1 MRKQLVTR
9 RASRAKH
16 ARRHSASLQ
25 GALSNWTNSIVSR
38 REAERQIERSAER
51 ALDLY
56 HNDAMAHGVLES
68 LVVESV
74 GIGLT
79 PQPAPRADW
88 LDLTAEWEAEFQTA
102 TARCWEEWGLDCR
115 HWCDATRRLNIYGL
129 QALAYFQ
136 WKLLG
141 VGVFQVIAKPRP
153 GAPFSTCL
161 LPIDPFRLVTPSDLA
176 ESDIYDGV
184 QIDADGEPEKVWIR
198 KPGALSMR
206 PPSSD
211 CASYDVFDQKTGLPR
226 FLLVCDVRNVAEYRQ
241 DSLLGP
247 MIGEIRHSND
257 LAEAAVVGAMVRNLF
272 TLFINDFG
280 QGAVDRNTPW
290 HQRVMELEKGTVL
303 FGSGKEKPTF
313 FQPDAA
319 PSRYSEMFGAIID
332 RLGMS
337 TGRGAENVLR
347 KFQASYSASK
357 ASMEKADQFNEFE
370 HRVLN
375 DQFNQPVWSWILYEA
390 ALRNRVPLKPQEYLR
405 NLYAYSCCEH
415 LAQPMRQIDREKG
428 AKASVLELGSHT
440 TSYREIYGRMGRN
453 WRSGLRQ
460 VAQEKAFIKELE
472 AEFDVDMSSY
482 TIPDAVWKTDEA
494 SEETNESE

>member
-1 MRKQLVTR
+1 MRKQLVSR

-56 HNDAMAHGVLES
+56 HNDAMTHGVLES

-79 PQPAPRADW
+79 PQPGPRADW
-88 LDLTAEWEAEFQTA
+88 LGLTAEWEVEFQTA
-102 TARCWEEWGLDCR
+102 ASRCWEEWGLDCR

-141 VGVFQVIAKPRP
+141 VGVFQ
-153 GAPFSTCL
+153 
-161 LPIDPFRLVTPSDLA
+161 
-176 ESDIYDGV
+176 
-184 QIDADGEPEKVWIR
+184 

-272 TLFINDFG
+272 TLFINAFG

-303 FGSGKEKPTF
+303 FGSGKKKPTF
-313 FQPDAA
+313 FQPG
-319 PSRYSEMFGAIID
+319 PLLLCMPFD
-332 RLGMS
+332 RVDLLSLGWARMP
-337 TGRGAENVLR
+337 GR
-347 KFQASYSASK
+347 
-357 ASMEKADQFNEFE
+357 
-370 HRVLN
+370 
-375 DQFNQPVWSWILYEA
+375 PEA
-390 ALRNRVPLKPQEYLR
+390 
-405 NLYAYSCCEH
+405 
-415 LAQPMRQIDREKG
+415 
-428 AKASVLELGSHT
+428 
-440 TSYREIYGRMGRN
+440 
-453 WRSGLRQ
+453 
-460 VAQEKAFIKELE
+460 
-472 AEFDVDMSSY
+472 
-482 TIPDAVWKTDEA
+482 
-494 SEETNESE
+494 